1 MRTHHTPKRTL
12 KLYILSAIFGIIG
25 GLLTISTIFVLDFI
39 INTIWEKL
47 VGINVDNPTRTYAS
61 IIALLIFGL
70 LIGLF
75 SKKFGAA
82 KGSIET
88 VIDDALEK
96 GEVDPKV
103 AFKNVLIALLS
114 IGSGASLGPEA
125 PSAMIASGVTS
136 LAAKGVGASKETER
150 AMNLSS
156 VSGMLGSLLSSP
168 FVATAMFIES
178 AKDHVSKLR
187 DVVSYS
193 FIAGSFGMA
202 TFFILFGKLYALNF
216 GVPAYN
222 GPTEIDL
229 VKAFVFGLAGAI
241 FAVIIGLILRTLEP
255 FFKKLDKK
263 LIIRSVIGAAIAG
276 LIAFTLPLT
285 MFSGQHTM
293 STLVAN
299 AATTSIALLL
309 ALAVGKMLATTILL
323 RTGFFGGPIFP
334 AVFAGAALGIA
345 VNGLLDAPLT
355 VALSGTIAG
364 LVTVSLR
371 QPLAA
376 AFLVVA
382 ITGAS
387 SVAPVALGTSAA
399 LIILTLVEQKQSAA
413 KE

>member
-1 MRTHHTPKRTL
+1 MSTQTPKRTL
-12 KLYILSAIFGIIG
+12 KLYIISAIFGIIG

-39 INTIWEKL
+39 INTIWGKL
-47 VGINVDNPTRTYAS
+47 VGIDVDNPTRTYAS
-61 IIALLIFGL
+61 IIAILLFGL
-70 LIGLF
+70 LIGVF

-103 AFKNVLIALLS
+103 AFKNVIIALLS

-136 LAAKGVGASKETER
+136 FAAKGLGTSKETER

-168 FVATAMFIES
+168 FVATAMFVES

-187 DVVSYS
+187 DVISYS

-202 TFFILFGKLYALNF
+202 TFFMLFGKLYAFNF
-216 GVPAYN
+216 GVPAYD

-229 VKAFVFGLAGAI
+229 LKAFVFGLGGAI
-241 FAVIIGLILRTLEP
+241 FAVIIGLVLRALEP
-255 FFKKLDKK
+255 AFKKLDKK
-263 LIIRSVIGAAIAG
+263 LIVRSLVGAVIAG
-276 LIAFTLPLT
+276 GIAFALPLT

-293 STLVAN
+293 STLISN
-299 AATTSIALLL
+299 AATTSIIMLLL
-309 ALAVGKMLATTILL
+309 LAVGKMLATTILL

-345 VNGLLDAPLT
+345 LNGLLDAPIT
-355 VALSGTIAG
+355 VALAGTIAG
-364 LVTVSLR
+364 IITVSIR

-387 SVAPVALGTSAA
+387 TVAPVALGVSAA
-399 LIILTLVEQKQSAA
+399 IIIVSIIERKQATA

>member
-1 MRTHHTPKRTL
+1 
-12 KLYILSAIFGIIG
+12 
-25 GLLTISTIFVLDFI
+25 
-39 INTIWEKL
+39 
-47 VGINVDNPTRTYAS
+47 
-61 IIALLIFGL
+61 
-70 LIGLF
+70 
-75 SKKFGAA
+75 
-82 KGSIET
+82 
-88 VIDDALEK
+88 
-96 GEVDPKV
+96 
-103 AFKNVLIALLS
+103 
-114 IGSGASLGPEA
+114 
-125 PSAMIASGVTS
+125 
-136 LAAKGVGASKETER
+136 
-150 AMNLSS
+150 
-156 VSGMLGSLLSSP
+156 
-168 FVATAMFIES
+168 
-178 AKDHVSKLR
+178 
-187 DVVSYS
+187 
-193 FIAGSFGMA
+193 
-202 TFFILFGKLYALNF
+202 
-216 GVPAYN
+216 
-222 GPTEIDL
+222 
-229 VKAFVFGLAGAI
+229 
-241 FAVIIGLILRTLEP
+241 
-255 FFKKLDKK
+255 
-263 LIIRSVIGAAIAG
+263 
-276 LIAFTLPLT
+276 